1 MKKTK
6 LLFVASSCT
15 TDIALLVSSTF
26 GTPVAIILLL
36 NHEIKYVSK
45 ICTGSTSYI
54 HFLPSVFNNVQ
65 HD

>member
-45 ICTGSTSYI
+45 ICTGPTS
-54 HFLPSVFNNVQ
+54 
-65 HD
+65 